1 MISSKTTDGVQN
13 ALNSLSPEKRSLLA
27 ARLRRKSGEKP
38 VSKVPPI
45 VRAPRGEEV
54 PLSFAQRRLWFL
66 DQLNAGAPIYNI
78 LAPVHLTTSPAGE
91 LNVAALE
98 KSLGEIIR
106 RHDSLRTTFRS
117 VEGRPVQIISAA
129 CDFTLPLVSIEEIHE
144 PEREREGRRI
154 TLQEARRP
162 FDLAEGPLFRA
173 VLLKLDQYQHALI
186 LAMHHIIS
194 DGWSMSVLVSELKA
208 LYAAFSAGE
217 LTPLDELP
225 VQYSDYV
232 YWKLDRTKEGEFD
245 RQLSYWVRQLAD
257 APLSL
262 DLPTDRPRPPVK
274 SFNGSRQVIDLPV
287 ALSEEIRRLSRNE
300 GVTTFMTLLAAF
312 YMLLS
317 RYSGQHDITVGTPI
331 ANRNQKEIERL
342 IGFFANT
349 LVLRVDL
356 SGNPTFRD
364 LLGRVRDVALAAYS
378 NQDLPFERLVE
389 ELNPERDMSRQPLF
403 QVMFVFQNTPSVPLD
418 LPNLKIRPYGAE
430 SRTAKFD
437 LTFTMEEIEQAVT
450 GSLEYNT
457 DLFNSETIARLLK
470 HFHRLIEEAMADPDR
485 PIDDL
490 PMLTAEEEERLIKE
504 WNATTRTYP
513 RIQSARELFES
524 HARAM
529 PEAPA
534 AVCDGECISYGELDR
549 WANRLAHY
557 LIKRGVGPDARVG
570 ICVSSSV
577 EMLVAVLGTLKAGG
591 AYVPL
596 DPAYPA
602 ERLAFMLE
610 DSRALLALTQER
622 FAAGLAQF
630 GMDAISL
637 DESRNA
643 IATEPDHAPEDLTSG
658 DNLAYIIYTSGST
671 GRPKGVAM
679 THAALINLIQWQR
692 FDLGLDRSGKTLQLS
707 SLSFDASFNEM
718 FSAWYSG
725 GTVVLIPEQLR
736 RDPEGLLRRMAD
748 VGIERIF
755 PPYAALHQIAE
766 MSQGAIPAG
775 LRDTLSTAE
784 QLRINDSIR
793 RLFWELKECRLHNQY
808 GPSETHV
815 VTTYTLEGEPDE
827 WKALPPIGRPIANT
841 RIFLLNQNMK
851 PVPIGAPGELY
862 IGGVSL
868 ARGYWDRPDLTAERF
883 TPDPFS
889 HGGERLYCTGD
900 LARYLPNGEI
910 EYLGRADQQV
920 KIRGY
925 RIEPGEIEAAI
936 ARNSMTRGAV
946 VVAREYQPGDK
957 RLVAYI
963 VPEDGSSQIAGRM
976 YEFLRASL
984 PEYMLP
990 SAFVEIDKLPL
1001 TPSGK
1006 IDRRA
1011 LPAPDWTRPE
1021 LRTEFIPPTSAAE
1034 QIVADI
1040 WVRILNVE
1048 RVGVKDN
1055 FFELGGHS
1063 LLATQVIARMRDI
1076 FQVEIPVRSLF
1087 EAPTVEGLVAVVADI
1102 WGATAIV
1109 NEIAATALE
1118 IERLS
1123 VEEIKSRLS
1132 N

>member
-1 MISSKTTDGVQN
+1 MISSTTTGDVQN
-13 ALNSLSPEKRSLLA
+13 VLNSLSPEKRSLLA
-27 ARLRRKSGEKP
+27 ARLRRKGGERQ
-38 VSKVPPI
+38 VSNIPQI
-45 VRAPRGEEV
+45 VRAPRGEEI
-54 PLSFAQRRLWFL
+54 PLSFAQQRLWFL
-66 DQLNAGAPIYNI
+66 DQLTPGMATYNI
-78 LAPVHLTTSPAGE
+78 LVPVHLTSSPERE

-106 RHDSLRTTFRS
+106 RHDALRTTFRS
-117 VEGRPVQIISAA
+117 VEGRPVQVVSPARG
-129 CDFTLPLVSIEEIHE
+129 FTLPVVSLEELHDV
-144 PEREREGRRI
+144 EREREGRRV
-154 TLQEARRP
+154 TAEEARRP
-162 FDLAEGPLFRA
+162 FDLAKGPLFRA
-173 VLLKLDQYQHALI
+173 VLLRLDRDQHALI

-194 DGWSMSVLVSELKA
+194 DGWSMSVLVNELRT
-208 LYAAFSAGE
+208 LYEAFSAGAPS
-217 LTPLDELP
+217 PLEELP
-225 VQYSDYV
+225 VQYPDYV
-232 YWKLDRTKEGEFD
+232 HWQQDLMKKGEFD
-245 RQLSYWVRQLAD
+245 KQLSYWIKQLAG
-257 APLSL
+257 APQSL
-262 DLPTDRPRPPVK
+262 DLPTDRPRPPVGA
-274 SFNGSRQVIDLPV
+274 FNGSRQVIALPV
-287 ALSEEIRRLSRNE
+287 ELSEAIRKLSRRE

-312 YMLLS
+312 NMLLS

-349 LVLRVDL
+349 LVLRTDL

-364 LLGRVRDVALAAYS
+364 LLRRVREVALAAYA

-403 QVMFVFQNTPSVPLD
+403 QVMFVFQNTPSVSLD
-418 LPNLKIRPYGAE
+418 LPNLTIRPYGAE
-430 SRTAKFD
+430 IRTAKFD
-437 LTFTMEEIEQAVT
+437 LTFTMEEIGQAIT

-457 DLFNSETIARLLK
+457 DLFDAVTVARMLK
-470 HFHRLIEEAMADPDR
+470 HFQRLVEEAVADPDR
-485 PIDDL
+485 PIEDL
-490 PMLTAEEEERLIKE
+490 PMLTAEEEDRLIRE
-504 WNATTRTYP
+504 WNATARTYP
-513 RIQSARELFES
+513 SIQSARALFES
-524 HARAM
+524 QARVA
-529 PEAPA
+529 PEAIA
-534 AVCDGECISYGELDR
+534 AICDGERISYGELDR
-549 WANRLAHY
+549 RANRLAHY
-557 LIKRGVGPDARVG
+557 LIKRGIGPDARVG

-610 DSRALLALTQER
+610 DSRALLALTQKR
-622 FAAGLAQF
+622 LAAGLAQF
-630 GMDAISL
+630 GVETISL
-637 DESRNA
+637 DESWETVA
-643 IATEPDHAPEDLTSG
+643 AEPDYAPEDLTSG

-679 THAALINLIQWQR
+679 THAALVNLIQWQR

-725 GTVVLIPEQLR
+725 GTVVLIPERLR

-755 PPYAALHQIAE
+755 PPYVALKQIAE
-766 MSQGAIPAG
+766 MSKGSIPAG
-775 LRDTLSTAE
+775 LRDALSTAE
-784 QLRINDSIR
+784 QLQINDSIR
-793 RLFWELKECRLHNQY
+793 RLFRELKGCRLHNQY

-815 VTTYTLEGEPDE
+815 VTTYTLEGEPDQ

-841 RIFLLNQNMK
+841 RIFLLDSRMR
-851 PVPIGAPGELY
+851 PVPLGAPGELY
-862 IGGVSL
+862 IGGISL

-889 HGGERLYCTGD
+889 HGGERLYRTGD

-925 RIEPGEIEAAI
+925 RIELGEIEAALSRHPM
-936 ARNSMTRGAV
+936 ARAAV
-946 VVAREYQPGDK
+946 VALREDQPGDK

-963 VPEDGSSQIAGRM
+963 VPEEGSSQTADQM
-976 YEFLRASL
+976 YEFLKASL

-990 SAFVEIDKLPL
+990 SAFVEIETLPL

-1006 IDRRA
+1006 IDRRS
-1011 LPAPDWTRPE
+1011 LPAPDSTRPK
-1021 LRTEFIPPTSAAE
+1021 LRTEFILPGSAAE
-1034 QIVADI
+1034 QVVADI
-1040 WVRILNVE
+1040 WGRILNVE

-1076 FQVEIPVRSLF
+1076 FQVEIPVRSIF
-1087 EAPTVEGLVAVVADI
+1087 EAPTVEGLVAVVADA
-1102 WGATAIV
+1102 WGGPAIA

-1123 VEEIKSRLS
+1123 AEEIRSRLS